1 MGMSPNP
8 KKRVL
13 IADDDKDLC
22 ACLEHALVEKY
33 EVIKV
38 YDGVSGLAMAMK
50 YLPDLVLLDIT
61 MPKMSGYQMM
71 DMMKRNPQL
80 KDVPVIFV
88 TAKTSPQDTAFAM
101 KKGAVGYITKP
112 FDIEKLIEMIDK
124 TLNPPPQPEQT
135 PAQ

>member
-1 MGMSPNP
+1 MSTKL
-8 KKRVL
+8 KKRILV
-13 IADDDKDLC
+13 ADDDKDLC
-22 ACLEHALVEKY
+22 NCIELALADKY

-38 YDGVSGLAMAMK
+38 YDGVNGLAMAMK

-80 KDVPVIFV
+80 KDIPVIFV
-88 TAKTSPQDTAFAM
+88 TAKTSPQDSAFAL
-101 KKGAVGYITKP
+101 KKGAMGYITKP
-112 FDIEKLIEMIDK
+112 FEIETLVTRVDK
-124 TLNPPPQPEQT
+124 ILNPPPEPEQA

>member
-1 MGMSPNP
+1 MPP
-8 KKRVL
+8 
-13 IADDDKDLC
+13 
-22 ACLEHALVEKY
+22 
-33 EVIKV
+33 
-38 YDGVSGLAMAMK
+38 SGLF
-50 YLPDLVLLDIT
+50 PVISVLNKTRRAHAPHEPHRGDI
-61 MPKMSGYQMM
+61 SSA
-71 DMMKRNPQL
+71 